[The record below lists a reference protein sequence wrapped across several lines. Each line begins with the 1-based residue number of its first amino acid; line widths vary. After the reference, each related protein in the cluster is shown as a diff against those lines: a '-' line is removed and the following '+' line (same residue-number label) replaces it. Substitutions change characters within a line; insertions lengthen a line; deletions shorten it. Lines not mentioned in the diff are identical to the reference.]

1 MSGHS
6 KWHSIKHKKAAVD
19 AKRGKLFTK
28 LIKELTI
35 AAKMGGG
42 DPSANPR
49 LRTAIAT
56 AKGNSMPADNIDRAI
71 KKGTGELEGVDYVE
85 VTYEGYGP
93 GGMAVMLECLTDNKN
108 RTVAEIRHLFSKN
121 GGNLG
126 ENGCVAWIFNK
137 VGQIRLSG
145 EQIDEE
151 AVFEVAAEAGAD
163 DVSTEGDVTVVS
175 TEVGS
180 LEDVRAALEQGG
192 FTIVSA
198 EPVLEPSNFVNLAGN
213 EAAKALKITSAD
225 LLRLGIVDGVV
236 EEPPGGAHRDLEQ
249 MATTLRDRL
258 LQEIRSLQGL
268 PTDELLEQRYQK
280 FRRTGQ
286 WTEAGASTES

>member
-137 VGQIRLSG
+137 VGQIRMSG

-213 EAAKALKITSAD
+213 EAAKALKLLD
-225 LLRLGIVDGVV
+225 LLEDHDDVQHVSANFDID
-236 EEPPGGAHRDLEQ
+236 E
-249 MATTLRDRL
+249 
-258 LQEIRSLQGL
+258 
-268 PTDELLEQRYQK
+268 DELSALS
-280 FRRTGQ
+280 
-286 WTEAGASTES
+286 A